1 MLFSLLELNDDWYTG
16 QTSDELLKY
25 QQMDLVKANF
35 LTTNKYWNS
44 SWRTLSLN
52 EFKIQVIPYLFKLV
66 QENYVN
72 LSINV
77 CIEFYLC
84 VCLGVFSV
92 FMCVKMVV

>member
-44 SWRTLSLN
+44 LWRTLSLN

-66 QENYVN
+66 QEDYVN

>member
-44 SWRTLSLN
+44 SWRILSLN

-66 QENYVN
+66 QEDYVN